1 MMNENFERTTISLF
15 AVNPNDPEEAVISD
29 NYEMAEPTLHLV
41 RTSRGTVQIG
51 PFGARAQ
58 ELDADGLTALAA
70 WAYHMAQEIR
80 ANQ

>member
-1 MMNENFERTTISLF
+1 MNENIEHTTISLF
-15 AVNPNDPEEAVISD
+15 EVNPSNPGEAVISD
-29 NYEMAEPTLHLV
+29 NCEMADPTLHLV
-41 RTSRGTVQIG
+41 RTSHGTVQIG

-70 WAYHMAQEIR
+70 WAYHMAHEVR